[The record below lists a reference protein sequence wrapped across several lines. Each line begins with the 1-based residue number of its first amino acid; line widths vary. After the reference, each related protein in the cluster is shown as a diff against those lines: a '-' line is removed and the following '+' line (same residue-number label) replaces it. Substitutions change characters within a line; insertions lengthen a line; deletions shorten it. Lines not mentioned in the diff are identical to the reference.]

1 MSLLVWHCSDP
12 NIVLYKNNTHLEM
25 MSCAKL
31 QTKTDSLECAK
42 FTHIRFVFHNLMFL
56 NYTVNDAKALLKM
69 EINSLLLIAEF
80 S

>member
-1 MSLLVWHCSDP
+1 
-12 NIVLYKNNTHLEM
+12 